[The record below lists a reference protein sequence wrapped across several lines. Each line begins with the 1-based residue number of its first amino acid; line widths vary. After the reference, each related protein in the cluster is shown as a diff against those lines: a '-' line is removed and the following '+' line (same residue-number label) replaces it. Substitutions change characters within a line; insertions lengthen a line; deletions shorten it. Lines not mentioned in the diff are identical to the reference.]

1 MLQTRINT
9 VILSAA
15 AAATGKLDDPC
26 SHRPKPI
33 FFRIFILSGQQVC
46 IKPYHFKLRS
56 EHDCSFSHFVW
67 WRVQLVSSAQWR
79 IWSPAARG
87 PIQICDSHNLIILL
101 ILSHLCRYFCL
112 AKRKALSDIGSRIL
126 QHTKPKSA
134 ILQKTPCLS
143 RRHAAAQDSWHK
155 THDAPECFQFLHH

>member
-79 IWSPAARG
+79 IWSPAAQG
-87 PIQICDSHNLIILL
+87 PIQIC
-101 ILSHLCRYFCL
+101 
-112 AKRKALSDIGSRIL
+112 
-126 QHTKPKSA
+126 A
-134 ILQKTPCLS
+134 IATI
-143 RRHAAAQDSWHK
+143 
-155 THDAPECFQFLHH
+155 